1 MSDYKRR
8 IIKAEKIEY
17 FEEIVD
23 GERRIRKETE
33 TLTYF
38 TKDTNM
44 HHNPTTCT
52 TVEYL

>member
-1 MSDYKRR
+1 VSDFKRR
-8 IIKAEKIEY
+8 IIKAEKTTY
-17 FEEIVD
+17 YEEIID

-38 TKDTNM
+38 PDGTT

>member
-1 MSDYKRR
+1 MIDIKRR
-8 IIKAEKIEY
+8 IVKAEKIEY
-17 FEEIVD
+17 YEEIIN

-38 TKDTNM
+38 PDGTT

>member
-1 MSDYKRR
+1 MSDFKRR
-8 IIKAEKIEY
+8 IVKAEKIEY
-17 FEEIVD
+17 FEEIRD

-33 TLTYF
+33 TLTYLPDG
-38 TKDTNM
+38 TT

>member
-1 MSDYKRR
+1 VSDFKRR
-8 IIKAEKIEY
+8 IVKAEKIEY
-17 FEEIVD
+17 YEEIID

-38 TKDTNM
+38 PENASPR
-44 HHNPTTCT
+44 HNPTITT